1 MSSASTATRPDEAVT
16 TIPYAY
22 QDLQQSEIRLLTLY
36 PGEEADQFVVRL
48 THVQLPQPESSTIEY
63 EALSYTWGTSTSKSY
78 VLTKTEDSSSGAPVQ
93 CKIYIT
99 ENLADALRRIRDT
112 TVAKTLWIDALCINQ
127 TNDAEKSIQVP
138 LMTAIYKSAARVIV
152 WLGPER
158 DNSALTM
165 RMLEFTSTRV
175 HMDWANLTYTWFNAD
190 GMAEF
195 RKEFGNEVSEF
206 AVLIE
211 SLLERMWF
219 TRVWVRQEV
228 FLARKAVAL
237 CGTSEVGWD
246 KFRNAAVVL
255 AFKLCNPHVTSMAWN
270 MMNINPL
277 GLDEVRYALKGSQ
290 STDPR
295 DRIYGML
302 ALIDSKGAGLPEVN
316 YSLSTAEAYTAVAV
330 HHFRTAKRLGL
341 LMSCELAPNRMP
353 GLPSWVPDWSS
364 SPMTTGLGDIAL
376 FAMNTAACVN
386 FPLGSKGGVM
396 RIPGVVKK
404 ASRVKAVE
412 SMGSTYS
419 QITEAILRLLRVA
432 PAADMYYTGGHESFI
447 DAICRTLLRGELQH
461 VHTPRRSRY
470 ISLEVLRGASH
481 HLRSLLSSTTSDN
494 RSSEYAEHFKRL
506 LSAGINSYEGCVLF
520 LTEDG
525 FVGLGPPLTSPG
537 DTLFFPWG
545 SFFPILMHPAPTTDV
560 FDAKEGQQK
569 QWLIVGPCFVSGL
582 MSGEIL
588 YGPLPPNYSVVA
600 EMRNDNGKPYI
611 YKCVHRLVVDGDC
624 VISTERDP
632 KIEQERVR
640 KVFGVDVDDLESV
653 TPEMALNK
661 GVPITWVDFV

>member
-1 MSSASTATRPDEAVT
+1 MSSASTATRPEEAVT

-22 QDLQQSEIRLLTLY
+22 QDLQQSEIRLLSLY

-63 EALSYTWGTSTSKSY
+63 EALSYTWGASTSKSY
-78 VLTKTEDSSSGAPVQ
+78 VLTKTEDSSNGTTVQ

-138 LMTAIYKSAARVIV
+138 LMTAIYKSAARVSI

-158 DNSALTM
+158 DNSALAM

-206 AVLIE
+206 AVPIE

-228 FLARKAVAL
+228 FLARKAVAF

-246 KFRNAAVVL
+246 KFRNAAV
-255 AFKLCNPHVTSMAWN
+255 
-270 MMNINPL
+270 
-277 GLDEVRYALKGSQ
+277 

-295 DRIYGML
+295 DHIYGML
-302 ALIDSKGAGLPEVN
+302 ALIDSKGAGMPEVN

-341 LMSCELAPNRMP
+341 LMSCELAPNRIP

-364 SPMTTGLGDIAL
+364 SPMTTGLGDVAL

-506 LSAGINSYEGCVLF
+506 LSAGSNSYEGCVLF

-560 FDAKEGQQK
+560 FDAKEAQQK
-569 QWLIVGPCFVSGL
+569 QWLIVGPCFRRG
-582 MSGEIL
+582 G
-588 YGPLPPNYSVVA
+588 NA
-600 EMRNDNGKPYI
+600 KR
-611 YKCVHRLVVDGDC
+611 
-624 VISTERDP
+624 
-632 KIEQERVR
+632 
-640 KVFGVDVDDLESV
+640 
-653 TPEMALNK
+653 
-661 GVPITWVDFV
+661 